1 MSVLGLG
8 QNKRDPIGAAVDQR
22 EAATITMASIF
33 AFHPQSKGILG
44 VPVMIWGDPGTGKSS
59 LVEGLAR
66 HIHDLVKNS
75 PNEEKKFQRYMEQ
88 VFGDNAPS
96 EFAFSTVNAITPDIG
111 KFAGYPMPPAP
122 GNPFIARAL
131 PEWARDFLPRQKGGE
146 GKWGV
151 VILGELSEAS
161 PTVQAAALEVV
172 VGRRIDNETLQAVF
186 LATGNPKEVNI
197 SGRNLPAALAN
208 RFVVLTVDP
217 TSESYRDISAQG
229 LSKGFNFLYKELR
242 IPDPERAVENFKKFA
257 VILEAYF
264 ERFPGD
270 AYEPPNRE
278 SQVYPTTRSWDMA
291 MRVLASLE
299 AMDLKDKT
307 HYMELVLQGTVGTKA
322 AANFMNYYLGLKIPT
337 PQELLSGEA
346 KIPKE
351 LDAAVVSIRTT
362 HAYVLEHPS
371 KEKIFRLV
379 DLFNELGKTYPDPAA
394 REVKELLE
402 EVKGK
407 GAPLAE
413 YTNVEEVVHRLSP
426 DLVQFAL
433 EFAERLHKGMSKKAD
448 IEGPA

>member
-22 EAATITMASIF
+22 EAATIAMASIF
-33 AFHPQSKGILG
+33 AFHPQSRGILG

-59 LVEGLAR
+59 LVEGLAQ
-66 HIHDLVKNS
+66 HIHDLVKKS
-75 PNEEKKFQRYMEQ
+75 PNEEKKFRRHMEL

-131 PEWARDFLPRQKGGE
+131 PEWARDFLPKHKGGG

-151 VILGELSEAS
+151 VVLGELSEAS

-208 RFVVLTVDP
+208 RFVVLTIDP

-229 LSKGFNFLYKELR
+229 LSKGFDFLYKELR
-242 IPDPERAVENFKKFA
+242 IPDPDRTVENFKKFA

-291 MRVLASLE
+291 MRVLSALE
-299 AMDLKDKT
+299 AMDPRDKT
-307 HYMELVLQGTVGTKA
+307 HYMELALQGTVGTKA

-346 KIPKE
+346 QIPKE
-351 LDAAVVSIRTT
+351 LDAAIVSIRTT
-362 HAYVLEHPS
+362 HSYVLERPS
-371 KEKIFRLV
+371 QEKILRLI

-402 EVKGK
+402 EIKPKGS
-407 GAPLAE
+407 PIAE
-413 YTNVEEVVHRLSP
+413 HVNIEQVVNRLSP
-426 DLVQFAL
+426 DLVR
-433 EFAERLHKGMSKKAD
+433 FAEELTERLYREMFKKAD